1 MIDYKFTLNLKST
14 TMKTIIT
21 SLFLLFAIV
30 QVRSQEKNIFT
41 KTVQL
46 EEFIPF
52 VVNNFPKEI
61 DAEKYRNI
69 TFLIPITNLDATD
82 EASVIL
88 KQAFRL
94 LSNRLND
101 DDMITLV
108 AYSAINGE
116 VLKSISAKELKKILY
131 ALDNI
136 NTSISELF
144 EDGIQLG
151 YDIADANFDEDAV
164 NTVVMIRSSAKVNS
178 NSFARE
184 NVKTKKKRNNVVL
197 LTLLGLAPEIIS
209 LLKD

>member
-1 MIDYKFTLNLKST
+1 
-14 TMKTIIT
+14 MKKIIT
-21 SLFLLFAIV
+21 SLFLLFVIV

-41 KTVQL
+41 KTVQI
-46 EEFIPF
+46 EEFITF
-52 VVNNFPKEI
+52 VVNNFPKEV

-69 TFLIPITNLDATD
+69 TFLIPITNLDAVD
-82 EASVIL
+82 ETSVIL

-116 VLKSISAKELKKILY
+116 LLKSTSVKELKKILY
-131 ALDNI
+131 ALDNV

-151 YDIADANFDEDAV
+151 YDIANDNFDEDAV
-164 NTVVMIRSSAKVNS
+164 NTVVMIRSSAKANS
-178 NSFARE
+178 ANLTA
-184 NVKTKKKRNNVVL
+184 KKMKPKKAKNNVVL

>member
-1 MIDYKFTLNLKST
+1 
-14 TMKTIIT
+14 MKKIIT
-21 SLFLLFAIV
+21 SLFLLFVIV

-41 KTVQL
+41 KTVQI

-52 VVNNFPKEI
+52 VVNNFPKETV
-61 DAEKYRNI
+61 AEKYRNI
-69 TFLIPITNLDATD
+69 TFLIPITNLGAVD
-82 EASVIL
+82 ETSVIL

-101 DDMITLV
+101 DDKITLV
-108 AYSAINGE
+108 AYSKINGE
-116 VLKSISAKELKKILY
+116 VLKPTSPKKLKKILY
-131 ALDNI
+131 TLDNV

-151 YDIADANFDEDAV
+151 YDIANDNFDENAV
-164 NTVVMIRSSAKVNS
+164 NTVVMIRSSAKANS
-178 NSFARE
+178 ANLTA
-184 NVKTKKKRNNVVL
+184 KKIKPKKAKNNVVL